1 MVADVVPTGAAYAA
15 GVSHLDRD
23 RPLDDAQLA
32 DVSDFVDQYECDAA
46 RGVDR
51 PLDEWLRRFPNSQA
65 EVAAEWLALRQ
76 PSDRPA
82 QAASLEA
89 PDRTD
94 HPRVGPYEL
103 LRELGRGG
111 QGTVY
116 LARDT
121 RLRREVALKILSGG
135 FDALASSRVER
146 LRREAEV
153 VARLDHPSLCGIL
166 DADLSAQPPW
176 LAMHLVQGETL
187 AAALTRARTE
197 GAAQL
202 GGLELPPHNAT
213 QVRAVCALFERTARA
228 LHAAHVAGVVHR
240 DVKPGNI
247 MVDASGRPVVLDFGV
262 AEDRTSDRQ
271 LTMEGDVHGTPDY
284 MAPEQVEARRDLVGP
299 RTDVWA
305 LACSLHE
312 ALTLQRLWARP
323 ALAATFEAIR
333 SEPAPLAS
341 AKNAAVSRDLDIVL
355 ATALEKDPA
364 RRYASALDFA
374 EDLRRVREFEPIH
387 ARPAGPWLRFVR
399 WMRRNPRTAAATVGG
414 FVALSIGLLV
424 ALQLLARERDALS
437 NSLGRHL
444 TQRTTML
451 VTEDSAR
458 AHLLGVEA
466 VERAPN
472 WLSRGALSRALESSC
487 LERRFVQAPPARTCT
502 SLAVHPQGTLC
513 AMVFDDGTLRLVRLT
528 DGVELAG
535 RRLDTVPRCV
545 AFHHDAP
552 ELALGLGSSVVLVST
567 HDLSEQRRFEMGSEV
582 ERIAHDTTRWLV
594 AAGAWYAL
602 DGEARQPLAS
612 LRGRARAIQSNGTHT
627 LLVDDHAQVLQGS
640 ALATEVEACSAASLS
655 SNGKRLAVAA
665 PDGTLRVLEQRNAQ
679 DSDSWSLIGTTR
691 LDPPAHA
698 LAFASH
704 GERLVVA
711 CKRGEEGRAWVVDVQ
726 SMTLVPLPGHQGR
739 AVQALCVTVD
749 GDRVWTAG
757 ADTSLCLAD
766 VTTGKELLRS
776 WSPTRAL
783 ELLPTLDG
791 QRIVERGAGALV
803 QVHYAGSRPDAL
815 LLSGHRGAVR
825 LAGFAGAGSDQTI
838 HSVDTT
844 GETRVYSAGSS
855 QMLAP
860 QLLAVHGGGSVL
872 RAAARDVGRTAL
884 ATLTADGKVSV
895 VSLATGALVLER
907 TESLAEVQHLDLSAH
922 GQTVV
927 AVNAQAVQV
936 WTAGAPSK
944 MLDTAP
950 AQRAY
955 LDASGLHVLCLGRGN
970 RAEVVELATGMKR
983 GVLEWTARSGAHG
996 AHTAVA
1002 VPQGGW
1008 ALYCADGKVRFPSSA
1023 GTEWRDAIA
1032 VFEVATLRIAERGT
1046 PLLLVGRFGGRA
1058 LRLQDL
1064 STGNST
1070 WPHARPTAS
1079 IVDADLDASGTTVAA
1094 VANDG
1099 SLTISAARDGTP
1111 WMERNLSGAAATTCA
1126 LSADGGRVL
1135 VGGSDGL
1142 VRIYDKD
1149 PLPAALRRLPR
1160 KLDGWEVELE
1170 QGLAAP
1176 LRFEPRTQR

>member
-1 MVADVVPTGAAYAA
+1 MVADVVRTGAAYAA
-15 GVSHLDRD
+15 GVSQLDRD

-32 DVSDFVDQYECDAA
+32 DVSDFVDQYEADRA
-46 RGVDR
+46 RGVER
-51 PLDEWLRRFPNSQA
+51 PLDEWLRRFPSSQA
-65 EVAAEWLALRQ
+65 EVAAEWLALQQ
-76 PSDRPA
+76 P
-82 QAASLEA
+82 AAAPESPQSSL
-89 PDRTD
+89 
-94 HPRVGPYEL
+94 VGPYEL

-187 AAALTRARTE
+187 AATLARARAD
-197 GAAQL
+197 GSAQV
-202 GGLELPPHNAT
+202 GGLDLPPRNAT

-247 MVDASGRPVVLDFGV
+247 MVEASGRPVVLDFGV

-284 MAPEQVEARRDLVGP
+284 MAPEQVEARRDLVGA

-312 ALTLQRLWARP
+312 ALTLQRLWARS

-502 SLAVHPQGTLC
+502 ALAVHPQGTLC

-528 DGVELAG
+528 DGHELAE
-535 RRLDTVPRCV
+535 RRYEPAPRSV
-545 AFHHDAP
+545 AFHREAP
-552 ELALGLGSSVVLVST
+552 ELAFGQGTSVVFVST
-567 HDLSEQRRFEMGSEV
+567 QDLSEQRRCEMGAEV
-582 ERIAHDTTRWLV
+582 ERVAHDTTRWLV

-602 DGEARQPLAS
+602 EGETRSSLAA
-612 LRGRARAIQSNGTHT
+612 LRGRARLIQSYGSHT
-627 LLVDDHAQVLQGS
+627 LVVDDHAQVLTGKVLGPQGDPCS
-640 ALATEVEACSAASLS
+640 TACLSLD
-655 SNGKRLAVAA
+655 GKRLGLASA
-665 PDGTLRVLEQRNAQ
+665 DGTLRVLEQRVTSEGEVW
-679 DSDSWSLIGTTR
+679 DLIGTTR

-698 LAFASH
+698 LAFAAN
-704 GERLVVA
+704 GERLVAA
-711 CKRGEEGRAWVVDVQ
+711 CKRGEEGRAWVIDVQ
-726 SMTLVPLPGHQGR
+726 SMTLVPLAGHQGR

-757 ADTSLCLAD
+757 ADTSLCLSD
-766 VTTGKELLRS
+766 VATGRELLRS

-783 ELLPTLDG
+783 ELLATPDG

-803 QVHYAGSRPDAL
+803 QVHYAGSRPDAVL
-815 LLSGHRGAVR
+815 LAGHRGAVR
-825 LAGFAGAGSDQTI
+825 LAGFAGVGAAQTI
-838 HSVDTT
+838 HSVDAT
-844 GETRVYSAGSS
+844 GEARVYAVDTPAMSPAK
-855 QMLAP
+855 
-860 QLLAVHGGGSVL
+860 LLAVHGGGSVL
-872 RAAARDVGRTAL
+872 RAAARDVARTAL
-884 ATLTADGKVSV
+884 TTLTADGKLTV
-895 VSLATGALVLER
+895 VSLATGALAWSR
-907 TESLAEVQHLDLSAH
+907 TDLLAAAQHLDLTAQ
-922 GQTVV
+922 GETVV
-927 AVNAQAVQV
+927 AVNAQRVQV
-936 WTAGAPSK
+936 WRSGAPSQT
-944 MLDTAP
+944 LDTMP
-950 AQRAY
+950 VQRAY
-955 LDASGLHVLCLGRGN
+955 VDASGLHILCLGRDN
-970 RAEVVELATGMKR
+970 RAEVVELATGRKI
-983 GVLEWTARSGAHG
+983 GALEWTARSGAQG

-1008 ALYCADGKVRFPSSA
+1008 ALYCADGKVRFPNSMGA
-1023 GTEWRDAIA
+1023 EWREAIA
-1032 VFEVATLRIAERGT
+1032 VFEVATLRVAERGS

-1064 STGNST
+1064 TTGGST

-1079 IVDADLDASGTTVAA
+1079 IVDADLDASGTTVVAI
-1094 VANDG
+1094 ANDG
-1099 SLTISAARDGTP
+1099 SLTISDARDGTP
-1111 WMERNLSGAAATTCA
+1111 WMERNLSGAAATACA
-1126 LSADGGRVL
+1126 LSADGARVL

-1149 PLPAALRRLPR
+1149 PLPAALKRLPR
-1160 KLDGWEVELE
+1160 KLEGWEVELE
-1170 QGLAAP
+1170 QALAAP
-1176 LRFEPRTQR
+1176 LRFEPGSWR